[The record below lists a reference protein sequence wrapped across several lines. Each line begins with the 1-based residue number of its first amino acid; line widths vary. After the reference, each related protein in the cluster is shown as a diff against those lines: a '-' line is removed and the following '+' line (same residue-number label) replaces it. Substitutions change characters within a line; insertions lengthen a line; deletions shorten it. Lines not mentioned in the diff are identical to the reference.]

1 MSEPLCRIFWS
12 SKNISSFHVFFIF
25 VYKKCTYYNM
35 QENGIIYVERNKP
48 EKLNKVAR
56 FSLSTLRFG
65 KSP

>member
-1 MSEPLCRIFWS
+1 M
-12 SKNISSFHVFFIF
+12 
-25 VYKKCTYYNM
+25 CTYYNM

-56 FSLSTLRFG
+56 FSLSILRFG